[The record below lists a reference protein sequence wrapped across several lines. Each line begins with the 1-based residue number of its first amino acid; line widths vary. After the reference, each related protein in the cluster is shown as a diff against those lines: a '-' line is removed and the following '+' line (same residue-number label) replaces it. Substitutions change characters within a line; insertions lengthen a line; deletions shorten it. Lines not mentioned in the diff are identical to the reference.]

1 MFEQLLLEPAT
12 RSRLL
17 WYMKGNME
25 SCASLV
31 LLGEKGIGKHEMAT
45 EIARRMLMLPPGMP
59 LYYSPDFYELGAGRK
74 NSLKE
79 QVEDMMNF
87 VSYSSVKAPRRVVLI
102 DDANLIN
109 QNVLLKLLEDQ
120 AKNCVFLMVAHEDL
134 LQTVYSRSVKLVVAT
149 PSEESL
155 AGYLKAH
162 SENMDPLLSAA
173 SGGRLGYYEIFRERK
188 EYVSR
193 LHRFMDTFNRM
204 EQRREIMEVC
214 GALKEKDPDYYYLLF
229 DQDELLGF
237 FQLLISIFRWNIS
250 QLEGIAQEPP
260 FLLRK
265 DMGALYPGKQSAE
278 ILTLLSKH
286 KKMLK
291 RKGRY
296 SKNDFFDLLM
306 KLVEAE

>member
-1 MFEQLLLEPAT
+1 MFDQLLLEPAT
-12 RSRLL
+12 RNRLL

-25 SCASLV
+25 SCTSLV

-45 EIARRMLMLPPGMP
+45 EIARRMLMLPPGVP
-59 LYYSPDFYELGAGRK
+59 LYYSPDFHELSASK
-74 NSLKE
+74 KSSLKE
-79 QVEDMMNF
+79 QVEDMINF

-120 AKNCVFLMVAHEDL
+120 VKSCVFLMVAHENL
-134 LQTVYSRSVKLVVAT
+134 LQTVYSRSIKLTVAT

-155 AGYLKAH
+155 TEYLQANSK
-162 SENMDPLLSAA
+162 NIDPLLLVA
-173 SGGRLGYYEIFRERK
+173 SGGRLGYYEIFKERK

-193 LHRFMDTFNRM
+193 LHQFMDTFNRM
-204 EQRREIMEVC
+204 ERRREILEVC
-214 GALKEKDPDYYYLLF
+214 GALKEKDPDYYFLLF
-229 DQDELLGF
+229 DQHELLGF

-250 QLEGIAQEPP
+250 QIGGIAQESPL
-260 FLLRK
+260 FLRK
-265 DMGALYPGKQSAE
+265 DMGTLYSGKQSAE
-278 ILTLLSKH
+278 ILMLLDKH

-291 RKGRY
+291 KKGRY

-306 KLVEAE
+306 KLVEAK